1 MNFGVSAQR
10 DQKLFESTLSKM
22 NKIDYMMRNAG
33 FTKETFINIDVPRDT
48 VSEKEMDRLAILYC
62 VVHMGESLGGVK
74 EQYRW
79 HGIISREAFDMVK
92 KRRNSSGH
100 DYEHPEKRMDYEDM
114 WIFLTV
120 DFVKIKAMIEEAIKI
135 LEDHLHSTEAEKTA

>member
-1 MNFGVSAQR
+1 MNFGVSCQR
-10 DQKLFESTLSKM
+10 DQKFFESALSKIK
-22 NKIDYMMRNAG
+22 KIDYMMRKAG
-33 FTKETFINIDVPRDT
+33 FTKETFIDIEISRNT

-74 EQYRW
+74 EPHRW
-79 HGIISREAFDMVK
+79 HSIISKEAFDMVK

-114 WIFLTV
+114 WTFLTV
-120 DFVKIKAMIEEAIKI
+120 DCMKIKAMIEEAIKI
-135 LEDHLHSTEAEKTA
+135 LDDHLHGTEAEMTA